1 MVLIIHYFS
10 KFVCYFNYCRR
21 LQKTKLT
28 SSCCSLAVQA
38 TWISPGILDVKGVVT
53 ILHCTNEGMKS
64 DCHPPLKDTA
74 IQGENDLT

>member
-53 ILHCTNEGMKS
+53 ILH
-64 DCHPPLKDTA
+64 
-74 IQGENDLT
+74 